1 MLYIQKREEPKFLID
16 FKKKYPKK
24 DYDSNEFA
32 EYRPKL
38 RKKLVEEQRGICAY
52 CCGRITEESSHN
64 EHIEPRHPGK
74 YTSQRFLEY
83 TNIVASCNNTETCG
97 TIKKSFY
104 DENKFVS
111 PLNRQCE
118 EKFTYY
124 VDGRIA
130 GDDYTID
137 LLNLNA
143 YELKN
148 ARKAV
153 IRSLQYLDKDT
164 IQECYMNEETQ
175 EYPPY
180 YNVIKWFWKTCK
192 GI

>member
-1 MLYIQKREEPKFLID
+1 MLYIQKGEEPQFLTD
-16 FKKKYPKK
+16 FKKKNPKK

-32 EYRPKL
+32 EYRPEL
-38 RKKLVEEQRGICAY
+38 RKELVKEQRRLCAY
-52 CCGRITEESSHN
+52 CCGRITEEKSHN

-74 YTSQRFLEY
+74 YASQKSLDY
-83 TNIVASCNNTETCG
+83 TNVVASCNNTETCG
-97 TIKKSFY
+97 NKKANLY
-104 DENKFVS
+104 DEEKFIS
-111 PLNRQCE
+111 PLNVQCE

-124 VDGRIA
+124 ADGRIT

-148 ARKAV
+148 ARKNV
-153 IRSLQYLDKDT
+153 IRSLQGLNKAE
-164 IQECYMNEETQ
+164 IQAYYIDDDAG

-180 YNVIKWFWKTCK
+180 YNVIKWFWKTCENV
-192 GI
+192 